1 MYYGGR
7 NAGKEENMQINYYK
21 EYSPS
26 LGRDMEF
33 KSYGWAGKP
42 ILYIPCQDGRFYDFE
57 NFGMDNVLA
66 GRIEAGQVQVFS
78 VDTID
83 KETWSNLGGDARW
96 RLERQ
101 EQWFHYV
108 TDELVPRIHE
118 INDRRGVWNA
128 GPGIMTFGCSMGAQ
142 HAANFFFRRPD
153 LFDRNL
159 SLSGLYDTRYSFGDY
174 SDDLTFANS
183 PIAFLDAMPEDHPWM
198 ERYRWNK
205 CVICVGQGAWEDEML
220 DGTRRLNEVVRR
232 RNIPV
237 WVDFW
242 GYDVNHDW
250 PWWYKQA
257 EYFLPF
263 LLDER

>member
-1 MYYGGR
+1 MHIEYH
-7 NAGKEENMQINYYK
+7 K
-21 EYSPS
+21 EYSQN

-33 KSYGWAGKP
+33 KVYGHAGKP
-42 ILYIPCQDGRFYDFE
+42 VLFIPCQDGRFFDFE
-57 NFGMDNVLA
+57 NFHMTDIFA
-66 GRIEAGQVQVFS
+66 SRIEAGQVQVFS

-83 KETWSNLGGDARW
+83 KETWSDKGGNPRARIEQH
-96 RLERQ
+96 ER
-101 EQWFHYV
+101 WFRYV
-108 TDELVPRIHE
+108 TEELVNRIHE
-118 INDRRGVWNA
+118 INDRQGVWNA
-128 GPGIMTFGCSMGAQ
+128 GPGIMTFGCSMGAM

-159 SLSGLYDTRYSFGDY
+159 SLSGLYDTVDSFGDY
-174 SDDLTFANS
+174 HDDLTYANS
-183 PIAFLDAMPEDHPWM
+183 PAEFLWNIPDDHPWM

-220 DGTRRLNEVVRR
+220 EGTRKLSEALHARG
-232 RNIPV
+232 IPA

-242 GYDVNHDW
+242 GFDVNHDW
-250 PWWYKQA
+250 PWWYKQT